1 VRKPLPL
8 AYYGHAVLRQ
18 RAAPIETIDE
28 STRQLAD
35 ELLFAMLHYDGLG
48 LAANQV
54 HHSVRMFA
62 MRGYDLDQEDNPIWK
77 EPQIILNPVLLDPS
91 DELEEDE
98 EGCLSIPGFRAPVV
112 RPVAI
117 TLQGL
122 NLAGEPFE
130 RRLEGI
136 EARIAMHE
144 TDHLNGR
151 FFFERL
157 PKRERD
163 LLERRIKAKQP
174 SFGRLPPA
182 AKTQR

>member
-1 VRKPLPL
+1 MRKPLPL

-28 STRQLAD
+28 TTRQLAD
-35 ELLFAMLHYDGLG
+35 DLVFAMLHHDGLG

-54 HHSVRMFA
+54 HHPVRMFA
-62 MRGYDLDQEDNPIWK
+62 MRGYDLDQEENPIWK
-77 EPQIILNPVLLDPS
+77 EPQIIINPVLLDPS
-91 DELEEDE
+91 EEFEEDE
-98 EGCLSIPGFRAPVV
+98 EGCLSIPGFRAQVV

-122 NLAGEPFE
+122 NLEGEAFE

-151 FFFERL
+151 FYFERL
-157 PKRERD
+157 PKRERE
-163 LLERRIKAKQP
+163 LFERRVKAKQS
-174 SFGRLPPA
+174 SFGKEAPR
-182 AKTQR
+182 RRSS